1 MSNLEVITR
10 DNKDRIQVIGNDL
23 ARIYKIAFAGPPWYE
38 VSKCASS
45 NCTEQFSASDPGQP
59 CVSCGELTEPAY
71 EADELMDSWQQII
84 DEDGYI
90 EVDCL
95 DGLPQ
100 RATIARPTS
109 PDELFD
115 RKYAVVPAMRDVLS
129 AILPEQFVWI
139 EDTFADRER
148 QATGNLVDRGATLK
162 RVSEYY
168 AGLQIATRTLSETIV
183 AATVRDLK
191 SGTVAYIGSE
201 GVGVSTVNKYFNN
214 PGYSLPTVPD
224 RRTLLNVKSVR

>member
-10 DNKDRIQVIGNDL
+10 DNKDRIQVIGGDL

-45 NCTEQFSASDPGQP
+45 NCAEQFSASDPGQP
-59 CVSCGELTEPAY
+59 CVSCGEITEPAY
-71 EADELMDSWQQII
+71 TAEDLIGSWQRII

-90 EVDCL
+90 EVDYL

-100 RATIARPTS
+100 RATIARPTN

-115 RKYAVVPAMRDVLS
+115 RKYATVPAMRDVLGI
-129 AILPEQFVWI
+129 ILPEQFVWI
-139 EDTFADRER
+139 EDTFADRKR
-148 QATGNLVDRGATLK
+148 QVTGNLVNRGATLK

-168 AGLQIATRTLSETIV
+168 AGLQIATRTLSEAIV
-183 AATVRDLK
+183 AATVRDIK
-191 SGTVAYIGSE
+191 TGTVAYIGSE
-201 GVGVSTVNKYFNN
+201 GVGASTVNTYYNN